1 MFWALLLSSEHSG
14 VPEDSK
20 PPTFP
25 NVGPPHLAKVG
36 LRHLWFFVDPYED
49 SIMMDDAIMLSNP
62 LITLVGEEE
71 FKETLFD
78 VNVS

>member
-1 MFWALLLSSEHSG
+1 
-14 VPEDSK
+14 
-20 PPTFP
+20 
-25 NVGPPHLAKVG
+25 
-36 LRHLWFFVDPYED
+36 
-49 SIMMDDAIMLSNP
+49 MDDAIMLSNP